1 MKNAWFVS
9 ILAACL
15 FASCERAFEYNVAEI
30 SKDFT
35 PLAKPAAGKGYQI
48 YVPPFPVPA
57 NYERE
62 WYMRMPI
69 GNTEKIYV
77 TSMEVKMRDGS
88 HHMIAYPFRDEKD
101 PKNPQIGVMRDQN
114 LPSGAL
120 NFRSN
125 LNMNGFVLESTA
137 PEYRIDIP
145 AGYAIPFEGG
155 ATLDLNAHY
164 FNKTGKT
171 LFGEVAMNLYTK
183 PKSEIKGELDYFIA
197 DNHAKLTLPPNAKT
211 VIMDTIICDTL
222 TQMMVLTSHNHK
234 RGERFEIYG
243 VGGENN
249 GKLLY
254 TSTDYIHP
262 PILYFEKPLTFKKGE
277 GMRFVVTYNNTTNRT
292 INFGV
297 TSEDE
302 MGIVFGYFIK

>member
-1 MKNAWFVS
+1 MKKTLIFS
-9 ILAACL
+9 ILIAFL
-15 FASCERAFEYNVAEI
+15 GTSCEKAFEYNVADI
-30 SKDFT
+30 PKDFT
-35 PLAKPAAGKGYQI
+35 PLAKPAAGKGYQMH
-48 YVPPFPVPA
+48 VPPFPVPA

-69 GNTEKIYV
+69 GNKEKIYV

-88 HHMIAYPFRDEKD
+88 HHMIAYPFRDEND

-114 LPSGAL
+114 LPSGSL

-145 AGYAIPFEGG
+145 GGYAIPFEGG

-164 FNKTGKT
+164 FNKTTKT
-171 LFGEVAMNLYTK
+171 LFGEVYMNLNTK
-183 PKSEIKGELDYFIA
+183 PKSEIKGELQYLYD
-197 DNHAKLTLPPNAKT
+197 DNHEKITLPPNTKT
-211 VIMDTIICDTL
+211 VITDTLICDTL
-222 TQMMVLTSHNHK
+222 TQIMVLTSHNHK

-243 VGGENN
+243 VGGEHN

-254 TSTDYIHP
+254 TGTDYIHP
-262 PILYFEKPLTFKKGE
+262 PILYFEKPLIFKKGE
-277 GMRFVVTYNNTTNRT
+277 GLRYVVTYNNTTNRT
-292 INFGV
+292 ISFGV

-302 MGIVFGYFIK
+302 MGILYGYFIK

>member
-1 MKNAWFVS
+1 MKNLLIIS
-9 ILAACL
+9 ILASFL
-15 FASCERAFEYNVAEI
+15 FTSCEKPFEYNVSDI
-30 SKDFT
+30 PKDFV
-35 PLAKPAAGKGYQI
+35 PLAKPAAGKGYQMH
-48 YVPPFPVPA
+48 VPPFPVPA
-57 NYERE
+57 NFERE

-88 HHMIAYPFRDEKD
+88 HHMIAYPFQNEND
-101 PKNPQIGVMRDQN
+101 PKNPAIGVIRDQN
-114 LPSGAL
+114 LPSGSL

-145 AGYAIPFEGG
+145 AGYAIPFAGG
-155 ATLDLNAHY
+155 ATLDMNAHY

-171 LFGEVAMNLYTK
+171 LFGEVYMNLNTK
-183 PKSEIKGELDYFIA
+183 PKSEIKGELNYLIG
-197 DNHAKLTLPPNAKT
+197 DNHDKLTLPPNKKT
-211 VIMDTIICDTL
+211 IVTDTLVFDTL
-222 TQMMVLTSHNHK
+222 TQIMILTSHNHK

-243 VGGENN
+243 VGGEHN
-249 GKLLY
+249 GKLIY

-277 GMRFVVTYNNTTNRT
+277 GLKYVVTYNNNTNRT

-302 MGIVFGYFIK
+302 MGIVYGYFIK